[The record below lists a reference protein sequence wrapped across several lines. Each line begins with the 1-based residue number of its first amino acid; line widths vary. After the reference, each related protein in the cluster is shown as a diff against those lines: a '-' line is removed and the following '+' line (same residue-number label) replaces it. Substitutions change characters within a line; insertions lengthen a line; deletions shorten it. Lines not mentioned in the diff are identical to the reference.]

1 MNDQISTPAGDAKT
15 EELEFISLEE
25 AAAMTSGTRVT
36 FIPGIQAMYAEA
48 LKNICFVKEIPLI
61 RAIHPMMG
69 IEESTGLDR
78 QAKLYELTSQ
88 TVFQPCFTTR
98 SAPEMFG

>member
-1 MNDQISTPAGDAKT
+1 MNDQISIPASDAKI

-48 LKNICFVKEIPLI
+48 LKNICFVNEIPLI
-61 RAIHPMMG
+61 RAIHPFM
-69 IEESTGLDR
+69 SKDANSYTH
-78 QAKLYELTSQ
+78 Q
-88 TVFQPCFTTR
+88 TLPK
-98 SAPEMFG
+98 SDLL

>member
-1 MNDQISTPAGDAKT
+1 MNDQISIPAGNAKT

-61 RAIHPMMG
+61 RAIHPS
-69 IEESTGLDR
+69 ICL
-78 QAKLYELTSQ
+78 LYTS
-88 TVFQPCFTTR
+88 PSPR
-98 SAPEMFG
+98 DED